1 MARSRSQIDGA
12 SFCRLGASLLKQSI
26 EKDPLKP
33 LTPSSQSVNGSM
45 SNSFGEFLDSPRGS
59 KTRKNDPPFQKS
71 EAYKHYQRHISSSS
85 ESESDSEPSK
95 RCSNEIRVSDA
106 DEQLLQVKQ
115 ESLLMQEKLRQAEE
129 AIDRLQKMNKTSIIP
144 TISKLESDVALM
156 ANSAKKQGS
165 SLQQAQNVI
174 IWIVDNCFMR
184 HATGKIDLS
193 KSSSVLLDLE
203 AGVPPQKQQSTSHVV
218 LLWAQSFLL
227 FASGWHGWPRCS

>member
-1 MARSRSQIDGA
+1 
-12 SFCRLGASLLKQSI
+12 
-26 EKDPLKP
+26 
-33 LTPSSQSVNGSM
+33 
-45 SNSFGEFLDSPRGS
+45 
-59 KTRKNDPPFQKS
+59 
-71 EAYKHYQRHISSSS
+71 
-85 ESESDSEPSK
+85 
-95 RCSNEIRVSDA
+95 
-106 DEQLLQVKQ
+106 
-115 ESLLMQEKLRQAEE
+115 MQEKLRQAEE

-218 LLWAQSFLL
+218 SGFVMGTIILIICFGLAWVATMFLVPD
-227 FASGWHGWPRCS
+227 FEMSQAWGWIPVWNHDRARITGPAIATNYREDPL